1 MTLREIIAKYD
12 INGHEKDGGTDKDT
26 FHSYIELY
34 EELLA
39 PFLDKAITLVEIG
52 IQYGGSMLLWQ
63 DYLPNAQ
70 FVFVDNVN
78 SIHPKIL
85 DHLDPSRTSLLFQD
99 AYSEISANAVSR
111 IADSGLPGGIDFI
124 IDDGPHTLQSQ
135 IDFLRLYLP
144 LLNKGGVAVIEDVQD
159 VQWFPYLEWE
169 VENASSEFAR
179 EFTFERVDLRH
190 VKGRYDDLVFVVKR
204 L

>member
-26 FHSYIELY
+26 YHSYIELY
-34 EELLA
+34 EQLLA
-39 PFLDKAITLVEIG
+39 PFVDKAITLVEIG

-63 DYLPNAQ
+63 DYLPKAQ

-85 DHLDPSRTSLLFQD
+85 DHLDPSRISLLFQD
-99 AYSEISANAVSR
+99 AYSEINANAVSR

-144 LLNKGGVAVIEDVQD
+144 LLNKGGIALIEDVQD
-159 VQWFPYLEWE
+159 VQWFASLEAE
-169 VENASSEFAR
+169 AEKAGS

-204 L
+204 V

>member
-34 EELLA
+34 EQLLA
-39 PFLDKAITLVEIG
+39 PFVDKAITLVEIG

-63 DYLPNAQ
+63 DYLPKAQ
-70 FVFVDNVN
+70 FIFVDNVY
-78 SIHPKIL
+78 SIHPKIPGR
-85 DHLDPSRTSLLFQD
+85 LDPERVTLLFED
-99 AYSEISANAVSR
+99 AYDYREHECHVRSVAR
-111 IADSGLPGGIDFI
+111 LLPSGGIDFI

-135 IDFLRLYLP
+135 IDFLRIYLP
-144 LLNKGGVAVIEDVQD
+144 SLNKGGVAVIEDVQD
-159 VQWFPYLEWE
+159 VQWFASLEAE
-169 VENASSEFAR
+169 AEKAGS

>member
-1 MTLREIIAKYD
+1 MTLREIITKYD

-34 EELLA
+34 ERLLA
-39 PFLDKAITLVEIG
+39 PFIDKAITLVEIG

-63 DYLPNAQ
+63 DYLPKAQ

-78 SIHPKIL
+78 CISPRIL
-85 DHLDPSRTSLLFQD
+85 EHVDRDRTSILFQD
-99 AYSEISANAVSR
+99 AYNDIGAEDVDYLAQ
-111 IADSGLPGGIDFI
+111 SGPSGGIDFI

-135 IDFLRLYLP
+135 RDFLRLYLP
-144 LLNKGGVAVIEDVQD
+144 LLNSGGVALIEDVQD
-159 VQWFPYLEWE
+159 TYWFADLEEE
-169 VENASSEFAR
+169 V
-179 EFTFERVDLRH
+179 LRLGKGYITECIDIRH
-190 VKGRYDDLVFVVKR
+190 IKGRYDDLVFVVQK

>member
-1 MTLREIIAKYD
+1 MTLREIIAHYD

-34 EELLA
+34 EQLLA
-39 PFLDKAITLVEIG
+39 PFVDKAITLVEIG

-63 DYLPNAQ
+63 DYLPKAQ

-78 SIHPKIL
+78 CIHPKIL
-85 DHLDPSRTSLLFQD
+85 DHLDPSRISLLFQD

-111 IADSGLPGGIDFI
+111 IADSGLPGDIDFI

-144 LLNKGGVAVIEDVQD
+144 LLNKGGIALIEDVQD
-159 VQWFPYLEWE
+159 VQWFASLEAE
-169 VENASSEFAR
+169 TEKAGS

>member
-34 EELLA
+34 ERLLA
-39 PFLDKAITLVEIG
+39 PFVDKAITLVEIG

-63 DYLPNAQ
+63 DYLPKAQ

-78 SIHPKIL
+78 SIHPKIIEHV
-85 DHLDPSRTSLLFQD
+85 DQERVTILFQE
-99 AYSEISANAVSR
+99 AYDFRGADDVCS
-111 IADSGLPGGIDFI
+111 IAESGPSGGIDFI

-135 IDFLRLYLP
+135 INFLELYLP
-144 LLNKGGVAVIEDVQD
+144 WINKGGIALIEDVQD
-159 VQWFPYLEWE
+159 VQWFASLEAE
-169 VENASSEFAR
+169 VEKLGSEFA
-179 EFTFERVDLRH
+179 FERVDLRG
-190 VKGRYDDLVFVVKR
+190 VKGRYDDLVFVVRKV
-204 L
+204 

>member
-1 MTLREIIAKYD
+1 MTLREIIAHYD

-34 EELLA
+34 ERLLA
-39 PFLDKAITLVEIG
+39 PFVDKAITLVEIG

-63 DYLPNAQ
+63 DYLPKAQ
-70 FVFVDNVN
+70 FIFVDNVN

-85 DHLDPSRTSLLFQD
+85 DHLNPKRTSFVFQD
-99 AYSEISANAVSR
+99 AYNENTANAVRS

-135 IDFLRLYLP
+135 VDFLRLYLP
-144 LLNKGGVAVIEDVQD
+144 LLNEGGIALIEDVQD
-159 VQWFPYLEWE
+159 VQWFASLEAE
-169 VENASSEFAR
+169 VQKLGSEFA
-179 EFTFERVDLRH
+179 FERVDLRG

-204 L
+204 V

>member
-34 EELLA
+34 ERLLA
-39 PFLDKAITLVEIG
+39 PFVDKAITLVEIG

-63 DYLPNAQ
+63 DYLPKAQ

-78 SIHPKIL
+78 CISPRIL
-85 DHLDPSRTSLLFQD
+85 EHVDRDRTSILFQD
-99 AYSEISANAVSR
+99 AYNDIGAEDVDYLAQ
-111 IADSGLPGGIDFI
+111 SGPSGGIDFI

-135 IDFLRLYLP
+135 RDFLRLYLP
-144 LLNKGGVAVIEDVQD
+144 LLNSGGVALIEDVQD
-159 VQWFPYLEWE
+159 TYWFADLEEE
-169 VENASSEFAR
+169 V
-179 EFTFERVDLRH
+179 LRLGKGYITECIDIRH
-190 VKGRYDDLVFVVKR
+190 IKGRYDDLVFVVQK

>member
-1 MTLREIIAKYD
+1 MTLREIIAHYD

-34 EELLA
+34 EQLLA
-39 PFLDKAITLVEIG
+39 PFVDKAITLVEIG

-63 DYLPNAQ
+63 DYLPKAH
-70 FVFVDNVN
+70 FIFVDNVN

-85 DHLDPSRTSLLFQD
+85 EHVDQERVAILFEDGYDYRGADHVCSLAESGPS
-99 AYSEISANAVSR
+99 
-111 IADSGLPGGIDFI
+111 GGIDFI

-135 IDFLRLYLP
+135 IDFLQLYLP
-144 LLNKGGVAVIEDVQD
+144 WLNKGGIALIEDVQD
-159 VQWFPYLEWE
+159 VQWFASLEAE
-169 VENASSEFAR
+169 AEKAGGEFI
-179 EFTFERVDLRH
+179 FERVDLRH

>member
-26 FHSYIELY
+26 YHSYIELY
-34 EELLA
+34 EQLLA
-39 PFLDKAITLVEIG
+39 PFIDKAITLVEIG

-63 DYLPNAQ
+63 DYLPKAH
-70 FVFVDNVN
+70 FIFVDNVD

-85 DHLDPSRTSLLFQD
+85 EHVDQERVAILFEDGYDYRGADHVCSLAESGPSD
-99 AYSEISANAVSR
+99 
-111 IADSGLPGGIDFI
+111 GIDFI

-135 IDFLRLYLP
+135 IDFLQLYLP
-144 LLNKGGVAVIEDVQD
+144 WLNKGGIALIEDVQD
-159 VQWFPYLEWE
+159 VQWFASLEAE
-169 VENASSEFAR
+169 AEKAGS
-179 EFTFERVDLRH
+179 EFTFEQVDLRH

>member
-34 EELLA
+34 EQLLA
-39 PFLDKAITLVEIG
+39 PFVDKTITLVEIG

-63 DYLPNAQ
+63 DYLPKAE
-70 FVFVDNVN
+70 FIFVDNVN
-78 SIHPKIL
+78 SIHPKVL
-85 DHLDPSRTSLLFQD
+85 DHLDPDRTCILFQD
-99 AYSEISANAVSR
+99 AYNDIGAETVSD
-111 IADSGLPGGIDFI
+111 IAWSGSSRGIDFI

-144 LLNKGGVAVIEDVQD
+144 LLNKGGIALIEDVQD
-159 VQWFPYLEWE
+159 VQWFASLEAE
-169 VENASSEFAR
+169 AEKAGS

>member
-1 MTLREIIAKYD
+1 MTLREIIAHYD

-34 EELLA
+34 ERLLA
-39 PFLDKAITLVEIG
+39 PFVDKAITLVEIG

-63 DYLPNAQ
+63 DYLPKAQ

-85 DHLDPSRTSLLFQD
+85 DHVDSDRTSILFQD
-99 AYSEISANAVSR
+99 AYNDIGVEDVDHLAK
-111 IADSGLPGGIDFI
+111 SGASGGIDFI

-144 LLNKGGVAVIEDVQD
+144 LLNEGGIALIEDVQD
-159 VQWFPYLEWE
+159 VQWFASLEAE
-169 VENASSEFAR
+169 VEKLGSEFA
-179 EFTFERVDLRH
+179 FERVDLRG
-190 VKGRYDDLVFVVKR
+190 VKGRYDDLVFVVQK

>member
-1 MTLREIIAKYD
+1 MNLREIIAHYD

-34 EELLA
+34 ERLLA
-39 PFLDKAITLVEIG
+39 PFADKAITLVEIG

-63 DYLPNAQ
+63 DYLPKAE
-70 FVFVDNVN
+70 FIFVDNVN
-78 SIHPKIL
+78 RIARKIL
-85 DHLDPSRTSLLFQD
+85 EHVDPDRTCILFQD
-99 AYSEISANAVSR
+99 AYNEIGVDDVDY
-111 IADSGLPGGIDFI
+111 IARSGPSGGVDFI

-135 IDFLRLYLP
+135 KDFLRLYLP

-159 VQWFPYLEWE
+159 VQWFAALEAE
-169 VENASSEFAR
+169 VQKAEGEFVSEQ
-179 EFTFERVDLRH
+179 VDLRS
-190 VKGRYDDLVFVVKR
+190 VKGRYDDLVFVVRK

>member
-1 MTLREIIAKYD
+1 MNLREIIAHYD

-34 EELLA
+34 ESLLS
-39 PFLDKAITLVEIG
+39 PFIDKAITLVEIG

-63 DYLPNAQ
+63 DYLPKAE
-70 FVFVDNVN
+70 FIFVDNVN
-78 SIHPKIL
+78 CIATRIL
-85 DHLDPSRTSLLFQD
+85 EHVDRDRTSILFQD
-99 AYSEISANAVSR
+99 AYSEIA
-111 IADSGLPGGIDFI
+111 ADDVCFLAESGPSGGIDFI

-135 IDFLRLYLP
+135 KDFLRLYLP

-159 VQWFPYLEWE
+159 VQWFAALEAE
-169 VENASSEFAR
+169 VQKAEGEFVSEQ
-179 EFTFERVDLRH
+179 VDLRSI
-190 VKGRYDDLVFVVKR
+190 KGRYDDLVFVVKR

>member
-1 MTLREIIAKYD
+1 MNLREIIAHYD

-34 EELLA
+34 ERLLA
-39 PFLDKAITLVEIG
+39 PFTDKAITLVEIG

-63 DYLPNAQ
+63 DYLPRAE
-70 FVFVDNVN
+70 FIFVDNVN
-78 SIHPKIL
+78 CISPKIL
-85 DHLDPSRTSLLFQD
+85 EHLDPDRVSISFRD
-99 AYSEISANAVSR
+99 AYNETG
-111 IADSGLPGGIDFI
+111 ADDVDYLARSGSSGGIDFI

-135 IDFLRLYLP
+135 EDFLRLYLP

-159 VQWFPYLEWE
+159 TQWFAVLEAE
-169 VENASSEFAR
+169 MQKAEGEFVSEQ
-179 EFTFERVDLRH
+179 VDLRSI
-190 VKGRYDDLVFVVKR
+190 KGRYDDLVFVVKR

>member
-1 MTLREIIAKYD
+1 MNLREIIAHYD

-34 EELLA
+34 ERLLT
-39 PFLDKAITLVEIG
+39 PFIDKTITLVEIG

-63 DYLPNAQ
+63 DYLPKAE
-70 FVFVDNVN
+70 FIFVDNVN
-78 SIHPKIL
+78 CISPRIL
-85 DHLDPSRTSLLFQD
+85 EHLDPDRACILFQD
-99 AYSEISANAVSR
+99 AYNEIGAEDVAYIAESGPSE
-111 IADSGLPGGIDFI
+111 GIDFI

-135 IDFLRLYLP
+135 EDFLRLYLP

-159 VQWFPYLEWE
+159 VQWFAVLEAE
-169 VENASSEFAR
+169 VQKAEGEFDSEQ
-179 EFTFERVDLRH
+179 VDLRSI
-190 VKGRYDDLVFVVKR
+190 KGRYDDLVFVVKR

>member
-26 FHSYIELY
+26 YHSYIELY
-34 EELLA
+34 ERLLA
-39 PFLDKAITLVEIG
+39 PFVDKAITLVEIG

-63 DYLPNAQ
+63 DYLPKAQ

-78 SIHPKIL
+78 CISPRIL
-85 DHLDPSRTSLLFQD
+85 EHVDRDRTSILFQD
-99 AYSEISANAVSR
+99 AYNDIGAEDVDYLAQ
-111 IADSGLPGGIDFI
+111 SGPSGGIDFI

-135 IDFLRLYLP
+135 RDFLRLYLP
-144 LLNKGGVAVIEDVQD
+144 LLNSGGVALIEDVQD
-159 VQWFPYLEWE
+159 TYWFADLEEE
-169 VENASSEFAR
+169 V
-179 EFTFERVDLRH
+179 LRLGKGYITECIDIRH
-190 VKGRYDDLVFVVKR
+190 IKGRYDDLVFVVQK

>member
-26 FHSYIELY
+26 YHSYIELY
-34 EELLA
+34 ERLLA
-39 PFLDKAITLVEIG
+39 PFVDKAITLVEIG

-63 DYLPNAQ
+63 DYLPKAQ

-85 DHLDPSRTSLLFQD
+85 DHLDRDRTSILFQD
-99 AYSEISANAVSR
+99 AYNDIGAEDVDYLAK
-111 IADSGLPGGIDFI
+111 SGPSGGIDFI

-135 IDFLRLYLP
+135 RDFLRLYLP
-144 LLNKGGVAVIEDVQD
+144 LLNSGGVALIEDVQD
-159 VQWFPYLEWE
+159 TYWFADLEEE
-169 VENASSEFAR
+169 V
-179 EFTFERVDLRH
+179 LRLGKGYITECIDIRH
-190 VKGRYDDLVFVVKR
+190 IKGRYDDLVFVVTR

>member
-34 EELLA
+34 EQLLA
-39 PFLDKAITLVEIG
+39 PFVDKAITLVEIG

-63 DYLPNAQ
+63 DYLPKAE
-70 FVFVDNVN
+70 FIFVDNVN
-78 SIHPKIL
+78 SIHPKVL
-85 DHLDPSRTSLLFQD
+85 NHLDPDRTSILFQD
-99 AYSEISANAVSR
+99 AYNDIGAEDVSYL
-111 IADSGLPGGIDFI
+111 AKDSGGIDFI

-144 LLNKGGVAVIEDVQD
+144 LLNQGGVALIEDVQD
-159 VQWFPYLEWE
+159 VHWFPYLEWE
-169 VENASSEFAR
+169 VENAGSEFAL

>member
-39 PFLDKAITLVEIG
+39 PFVDKAITLVEIG

-63 DYLPNAQ
+63 DYLPKAE
-70 FVFVDNVN
+70 FIFVDNVD

-85 DHLDPSRTSLLFQD
+85 DHLDPDCTCVLFQD
-99 AYSEISANAVSR
+99 AYNDIGAETVSDL
-111 IADSGLPGGIDFI
+111 AWSGPSRGIDFI

-144 LLNKGGVAVIEDVQD
+144 SLNKGGVAVIEDVQD
-159 VQWFPYLEWE
+159 VQWFASLEAE
-169 VENASSEFAR
+169 AEKAGDK
-179 EFTFERVDLRH
+179 FTFERVDLRH

>member
-39 PFLDKAITLVEIG
+39 PFVDKAITLVEIG

-63 DYLPNAQ
+63 DYLPKAE
-70 FVFVDNVN
+70 FIFVDNVN
-78 SIHPKIL
+78 SIHPKVL
-85 DHLDPSRTSLLFQD
+85 DHLDPDRTCILFQD
-99 AYSEISANAVSR
+99 AYSDAEAEYVSYL
-111 IADSGLPGGIDFI
+111 AETGPSGGIGFI

-144 LLNKGGVAVIEDVQD
+144 WLNKGGVALIEDVQD
-159 VQWFPYLEWE
+159 VQWFASLEAE
-169 VENASSEFAR
+169 AEKAGS